1 MLPSHSFNSPGGR
14 WHHARTRA
22 YGLLKK
28 TLASRTLRLVL
39 ALVLALRLT
48 FVLLFVQPSRFALW
62 NGVSV
67 QRRLPGV
74 TGREGSRGP
83 GPPKHYLPAKRG
95 DPTPLCLVTT
105 WENGQLPAYV
115 RTSLDT
121 FGASSH
127 SHHHHHASSVSA
139 SSPFAEMYV
148 FLPPSMGGGVAALE
162 ALYGGKRN
170 SWPRNVHA
178 VDIGSVH
185 PVWRETGWRGFVADN
200 MCRLYGVGLESGECQ
215 ELTMAIGRKFDNGG
229 YPLVQLRAVYG
240 ELFAPWI
247 NPTRCSAWAW
257 ADLDTLWGDLT
268 SLLNTPL
275 VTKHSDVFTLSFGDD
290 ERVYTRGQLT
300 GFNQN
305 RNARVN
311 TVWRGCTELQDVAHA
326 TAFFDTE
333 GWTALDEGS
342 ATNAVIQAN
351 LTLTVLPL
359 QEAEYDIA
367 LVRYE
372 HGVLLSCQSAK
383 KDRGGS
389 DSRVLPYT
397 YARTRGAANCRTSS
411 NGDEIIITVRHYADV
426 TWCVARGKL
435 WDRASWWV
443 QVIRDAGNDNDGAAS
458 WRYPLPAP
466 LDPRDIPPA
475 TENTPQVWVLEAA
488 VFHMQHLKKRLSTV
502 EHPLVGIGPEE
513 LRSGRAAVEVYYDIE
528 GEGMEQD
535 AVLRVVAEA

>member
-1 MLPSHSFNSPGGR
+1 M
-14 WHHARTRA
+14 
-22 YGLLKK
+22 
-28 TLASRTLRLVL
+28 
-39 ALVLALRLT
+39 
-48 FVLLFVQPSRFALW
+48 
-62 NGVSV
+62 GV
-67 QRRLPGV
+67 P
-74 TGREGSRGP
+74 
-83 GPPKHYLPAKRG
+83 
-95 DPTPLCLVTT
+95 
-105 WENGQLPAYV
+105 
-115 RTSLDT
+115 
-121 FGASSH
+121 
-127 SHHHHHASSVSA
+127 
-139 SSPFAEMYV
+139 
-148 FLPPSMGGGVAALE
+148 ALE

-170 SWPRNVHA
+170 SWPQNVHA

-185 PVWRETGWRGFVADN
+185 PVWRETGWRGFVADI
-200 MCRLYGVGLESGECQ
+200 MCTLYGVGLESGECQ

-229 YPLVQLRAVYG
+229 YPLVQLRAAYG

-257 ADLDTLWGDLT
+257 ADVDTLWGDLT

-275 VTKHSDVFTLSFGDD
+275 VTQNSDVFTLSFGDD

-305 RNARVN
+305 RNTRVN
-311 TVWRGCTELQDVAHA
+311 TVWRGCTELRDVPHA
-326 TAFFDTE
+326 TAFFNTE

-383 KDRGGS
+383 KDRGE
-389 DSRVLPYT
+389 V
-397 YARTRGAANCRTSS
+397 TRAYCRTLMRERVARLIAERRTVTRSS
-411 NGDEIIITVRHYADV
+411 SPFDITPVESVPLVLYRPTDWNHTCATWLPVDV

-443 QVIRDAGNDNDGAAS
+443 QVIRNSGNDAAS

-466 LDPRDIPPA
+466 LDPRDVPA

-502 EHPLVGIGPEE
+502 EHPLGIGPEE
-513 LRSGRAAVEVYYDIE
+513 LRNGRAAVEVYYDVE
-528 GEGMEQD
+528 GEGVKQD